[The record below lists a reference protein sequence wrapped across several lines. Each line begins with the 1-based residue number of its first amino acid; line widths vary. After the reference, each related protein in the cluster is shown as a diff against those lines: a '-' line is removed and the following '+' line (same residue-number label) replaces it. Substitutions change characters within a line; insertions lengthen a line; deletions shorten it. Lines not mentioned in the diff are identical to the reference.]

1 MHTLDEKIYSLM
13 DVRNENWHQLE
24 ISSPLSQ
31 WGNSFFEQTLSACTT
46 VLH

>member
-24 ISSPLSQ
+24 ISPLSQ
-31 WGNSFFEQTLSACTT
+31 WGDSFL
-46 VLH
+46 